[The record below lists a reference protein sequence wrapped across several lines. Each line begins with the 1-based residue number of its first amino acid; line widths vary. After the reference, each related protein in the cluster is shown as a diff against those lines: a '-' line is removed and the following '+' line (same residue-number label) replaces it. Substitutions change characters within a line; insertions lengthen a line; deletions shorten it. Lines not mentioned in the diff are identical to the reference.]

1 MYARRWQ
8 AYGQYSTLKRRPA
21 AARLMSAAPPSS
33 PPTAPHRNRTRLVLV
48 VVIVAAILVVGYV
61 LMVLFVL
68 NATQLQPGGKP
79 VMTLSA
85 PSVQVVGTSWY
96 VAAMTTPTD
105 HAKFQVRL
113 LVNGTPTSMAA
124 MAAGSQ
130 PAQLNLSTG
139 GFIEVYYV
147 TWFDATQDGL
157 VSRTDTFTVSGLD
170 GFRAATDYS
179 FQILWSDSTPIVS
192 SNFST

>member
-1 MYARRWQ
+1 
-8 AYGQYSTLKRRPA
+8 
-21 AARLMSAAPPSS
+21 MSAAPTPS
-33 PPTAPHRNRTRLVLV
+33 PPSAPRRNRTRLVLV
-48 VVIVAAILVVGYV
+48 VVIVAVVLVVGYV

-79 VMTLSA
+79 MMALST
-85 PSVQVVGTSWY
+85 PSVQAVGASWY

-113 LVNGTPTSMAA
+113 LVNGTPTSLAPMAS
-124 MAAGSQ
+124 GSQ

-139 GFIEVYYV
+139 GFVEVYYV

-170 GFRAATDYS
+170 GFRAGTDYS
-179 FQILWSDSTPIVS
+179 FQILWSDSTPVVI

>member
-1 MYARRWQ
+1 MATAPQ
-8 AYGQYSTLKRRPA
+8 
-21 AARLMSAAPPSS
+21 APPQ
-33 PPTAPHRNRTRLVLV
+33 TGPHRSRTRLILV
-48 VVIVAAILVVGYV
+48 VVVVVAILVVGYV

-79 VMTLSA
+79 AMTLSGLN
-85 PSVQVVGTSWY
+85 VQAVGVSWY
-96 VAAMTTPTD
+96 VAGMTTPTD

-113 LVNGTPTSMAA
+113 LVNGTPTSIAP
-124 MAAGSQ
+124 MAAGAQ

-139 GFIEVYYV
+139 GFVEVYYV

-157 VSRTDTFTVSGLD
+157 VSRTDTFTVSGLN

-179 FQILWSDSTPIVS
+179 FQILWTDASPVVTA
-192 SNFST
+192 NFST